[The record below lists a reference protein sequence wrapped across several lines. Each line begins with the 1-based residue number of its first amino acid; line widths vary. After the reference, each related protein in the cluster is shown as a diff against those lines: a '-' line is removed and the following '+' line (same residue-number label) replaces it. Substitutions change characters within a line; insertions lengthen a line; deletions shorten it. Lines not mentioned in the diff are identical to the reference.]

1 MEFNHYYEEQGSG
14 NYGKRKQG
22 GMIALLI
29 SVAIVCL
36 ALGVALS
43 GVIWPLVY
51 NQAGSVTAERDV
63 REDNPLWDEQT
74 PDGDPAEGN
83 ADEGD
88 EQTLQRDPISQQKHK
103 MPVLDGV
110 APVIVSDSPVA
121 DIAEGVNDS
130 VVSIIIY
137 KEYQAQ
143 NGETALRRYSGGSGF
158 IFSSEGYILTNYHV
172 VQGYDAIEVVF
183 ANDETTSAELVGYD
197 SEMDVAVIKI
207 DYPHIKAL
215 AIGDSDQLRTGEYV
229 IAVGTPGVSSQ
240 LYDGTVTLGI
250 VSSLNRSVT
259 LDGISHNYIQT
270 DAAINFG
277 NSGGP
282 LLNMEG
288 KVVGINTAKT
298 VTAGYDAYGNSISA
312 EGLSFALPINDV
324 LAKLEVL
331 ITEGYVTH
339 PGIGMTV
346 ISLTE
351 QDAEMLQMPMGVL
364 VYSIV
369 VDGPAYEAGIRPDDV
384 VRSCDGVSITQQDEL
399 IEMIKAK
406 EIGNQITLNVWRNGE
421 NLEINVTIGDKD
433 VMDYDNVEYGEIY

>member
-1 MEFNHYYEEQGSG
+1 MEFNHYYEEQNSG
-14 NYGKRKQG
+14 NYGKRKRG
-22 GMIALLI
+22 GMVALLI
-29 SVAIVCL
+29 SVAIVFL
-36 ALGVALS
+36 ALGIALS

-51 NQAGSVTAERDV
+51 RDGNAVTAERDM
-63 REDNPLWDEQT
+63 REDFSPNEEKTPNEDPVEEDADQADSQT
-74 PDGDPAEGN
+74 I
-83 ADEGD
+83 
-88 EQTLQRDPISQQKHK
+88 QRDPISQQEHK

-130 VVSIIIY
+130 VVSILIY
-137 KEYQAQ
+137 KEMQMQ

-183 ANDETTSAELVGYD
+183 ANEKTTSAELVGYD
-197 SEMDVAVIKI
+197 SEMDVAVLKI
-207 DYPHIKAL
+207 DFPQIKAL
-215 AIGDSDQLRTGEYV
+215 EIGDSDLLRTGEYV

-259 LDGISHNYIQT
+259 IDGITHNYIQT

-298 VTAGYDAYGNSISA
+298 VTAGFDAYGNSISA

-324 LAKLEVL
+324 LEKLEVL

-339 PGIGMTV
+339 PGIGMSV

-364 VYSIV
+364 VYSVV
-369 VDGPAYEAGIRPDDV
+369 VDGPAHQAGVKPDDV
-384 VRSCDGVSITQQDEL
+384 VQRCDGVSITQQDEL

-406 EIGNQITLNVWRNGE
+406 KVGDQITLNIWRNGE
-421 NLEINVTIGDKD
+421 NLEVTVTIGDKD
-433 VMDYDNVEYGEIY
+433 AMDYNIVEYGEIY